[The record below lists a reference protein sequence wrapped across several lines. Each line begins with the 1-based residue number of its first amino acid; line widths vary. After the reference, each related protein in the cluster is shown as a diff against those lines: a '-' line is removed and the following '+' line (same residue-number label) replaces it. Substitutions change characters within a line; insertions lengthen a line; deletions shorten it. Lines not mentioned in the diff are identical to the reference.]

1 MPVFLQHASQLNPV
15 RHFTAIVQG
24 LFLRDM
30 SLTAALLNLGKIAAI
45 AVVCVGVAVWMFRRR
60 V

>member
-1 MPVFLQHASQLNPV
+1 MKS
-15 RHFTAIVQG
+15 TKKIVS
-24 LFLRDM
+24 LLLVL

-45 AVVCVGVAVWMFRRR
+45 AVVCAGVAVWMFRRR